1 MIHGNVIEAMN
12 KKETVDYLN
21 LRIRLGNLLAEQSL
35 ETENLKNLYMD
46 VTSCMSSLES
56 AKEAVAECREDIRA
70 FERTVER
77 KYRDA
82 LPENLK
88 AFYEEEG
95 DDETDS
101 D

>member
-1 MIHGNVIEAMN
+1 MIHGKVIEAMN
-12 KKETVDYLN
+12 KKEIVDYLN
-21 LRIRLGNLLAEQSL
+21 LRTRHGKLLAAQSL

-46 VTSCMSSLES
+46 VTSCIGSLES
-56 AKEAVAECREDIRA
+56 AKEAVAECEEDIRT

-82 LPENLK
+82 LPGNLK

-95 DDETDS
+95 DDDKGN
-101 D
+101 